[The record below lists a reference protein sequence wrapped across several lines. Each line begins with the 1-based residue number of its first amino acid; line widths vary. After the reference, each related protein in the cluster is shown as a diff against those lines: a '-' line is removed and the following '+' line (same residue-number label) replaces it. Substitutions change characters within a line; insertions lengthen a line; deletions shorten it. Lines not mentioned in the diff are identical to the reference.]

1 MRSRRTILIV
11 LVIVGFVIVGLLGV
25 LFLQQQNSTVV
36 EDFTPVDEPAIVTTP
51 GLDGSGEVI
60 VDDVVVTL
68 DPAVADDAALIE
80 VVVSLQT
87 VPRGWL
93 MTEAE
98 LTTELRFSTEVG
110 PNVLTSIDQAVG
122 RYARNDIFQ
131 GETLTGDT
139 LVIDPTLI
147 GEQTFGPASL
157 IPFNWVAQS
166 VPMDRLNSVGYALRP
181 GDAIDV
187 MITFIFV
194 EIDEELETL
203 LPNNATF
210 LFAEEAEEGGVNLTQ
225 ITIDPYGRFEQLA
238 TGEIAH
244 VAPSEAPR
252 PIPVTFVVQNAKVIQ
267 VGPWTP
273 PEPPRLPTPT
283 PDPDAEVTP
292 VAAAVTPTPIPP
304 DALVVALPPQ
314 QQLLLKYALER
325 NADVDF
331 VLRRAGDGQL
341 FGVEQIST
349 EYFLERF
356 NIDIPPRFPFTVI
369 GKQLFVIFEDQLQEI
384 GGTSGGIDS
393 DGGAVGSDLDSS
405 GGGNTAEPP
414 ASGE

>member
-1 MRSRRTILIV
+1 MRGRRTILIV

-36 EDFTPVDEPAIVTTP
+36 EDVDPNAGPVVVTTP
-51 GLDGSGEVI
+51 LTDGSVGEAAQ
-60 VDDVVVTL
+60 DAAVTL
-68 DPAVADDAALIE
+68 APEEVADAALVE

-93 MTEAE
+93 MTSAE
-98 LTTELRFSTEVG
+98 LTTELRFSAEVG
-110 PNVLTSIDQAVG
+110 PNVITNIDDAIG

-131 GETLTGDT
+131 GETLTSDA

-147 GEQTFGPASL
+147 GEETFGPASL

-166 VPMDRLNSVGYALRP
+166 VPMDRLSSIGYALRP
-181 GDAIDV
+181 GDSIDV
-187 MITFIFV
+187 LITFIFV

-210 LFAEEAEEGGVNLTQ
+210 LFAEEGTEGDVTLTQ

-267 VGPWTP
+267 VGPWSP
-273 PEPPRLPTPT
+273 PEPPQLPTPT
-283 PDPDAEVTP
+283 PEPDAEVTP
-292 VAAAVTPTPIPP
+292 SPAEITPTPVVP

-325 NADVDF
+325 SADVDF

-349 EYFLERF
+349 EYFLQRF

-369 GKQLFVIFEDQLQEI
+369 GKQLFVIFQDALGEI
-384 GGTSGGIDS
+384 GGSTGGIEGSGGS
-393 DGGAVGSDLDSS
+393 VGSDLGSTGD
-405 GGGNTAEPP
+405 GNSAEPP
-414 ASGE
+414 SSGE